1 MEHLLENRLTDSSR
15 TQSFDSEKDFNVN
28 SDVQVYLQSLRT
40 SEELKSMC
48 WAKLNKKMMAKDN
61 IWSFEVLGG
70 TFSLEQALF
79 IFCSVP

>member
-48 WAKLNKKMMAKDN
+48 
-61 IWSFEVLGG
+61 
-70 TFSLEQALF
+70 
-79 IFCSVP
+79 